1 MRQERESWE
10 VLGISWKMI
19 LKSFSA
25 VIGSVYSILGTE
37 NVVSSETL
45 VLHYV
50 IPKIPSCVIIYFPI
64 CRQNDIDYPNI

>member
-1 MRQERESWE
+1 MRQERDSWE
-10 VLGISWKMI
+10 VLGVSWKMI
-19 LKSFSA
+19 LKIFSA

-45 VLHYV
+45 LLHYV
-50 IPKIPSCVIIYFPI
+50 IPKIPPCVIISFPI